1 MMKTVLVAVDG
12 SDHAEKALKFAA
24 GLAGSLDAVLLLVT
38 VDEPG
43 PLKGEVAEFAETEDL
58 SRQDIAEWIL
68 NSARM
73 MAESAGA
80 NTIETDTASG
90 EPAEAILRAAG
101 EHKAD
106 MIVLGARGL
115 SDLRGLI
122 MGSVSHKVLS
132 LTSLPCL
139 IVRE

>member
-1 MMKTVLVAVDG
+1 MQTILVAVDG
-12 SDHAEKALKFAA
+12 SAHAERALKFAA
-24 GLAGSLDAVLLLVT
+24 GLAGRLDATLLLVT

-43 PLKGEVAEFAETEDL
+43 PLKGEVAAFAHAEDL

-68 NSARM
+68 SSACSI
-73 MAESAGA
+73 AQDAGA
-80 NTIETDTASG
+80 GTIETDTASG

-115 SDLRGLI
+115 SDLQGLI
-122 MGSVSHKVLS
+122 MGSVSHKVMN
-132 LTSLPCL
+132 LTRTPCL